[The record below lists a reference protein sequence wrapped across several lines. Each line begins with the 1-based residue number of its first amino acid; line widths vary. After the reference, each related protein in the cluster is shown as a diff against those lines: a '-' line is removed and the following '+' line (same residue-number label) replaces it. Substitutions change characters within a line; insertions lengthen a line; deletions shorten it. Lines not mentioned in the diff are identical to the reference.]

1 MSAIF
6 TKEYEKE
13 STQAKRAAPHMG
25 GRRVVIR
32 GLDDSIVDDI
42 LPD

>member
-6 TKEYEKE
+6 TKEYEWKPA
-13 STQAKRAAPHMG
+13 QAKRAAPMG
-25 GRRVVIR
+25 VGRRVAIR
-32 GLDDSIVDDI
+32 GFNDSIVELN

>member
-6 TKEYEKE
+6 TKEYEWK
-13 STQAKRAAPHMG
+13 SAQAKRAAPIG
-25 GRRVVIR
+25 VGRRAVER
-32 GLDDSIVDDI
+32 GLDDSIVDVN